1 MSSILEGIYHHHK
14 VPFKFVK
21 VLAGLIEEEGLLR
34 DAYIEEVKISAK
46 RFAKGIQDSMSI
58 APMLKTYLETMSP
71 YSRQEKNN
79 SALAA
84 SIFASALF
92 IGSALILPYNFYLA
106 YGGFVAA
113 AATIAVALK
122 KKI

>member
-1 MSSILEGIYHHHK
+1 
-14 VPFKFVK
+14 V
-21 VLAGLIEEEGLLR
+21 
-34 DAYIEEVKISAK
+34 
-46 RFAKGIQDSMSI
+46 
-58 APMLKTYLETMSP
+58 SP

-92 IGSALILPYNFYLA
+92 IGSALMLPYNFYLA
-106 YGGFVAA
+106 CGGFVAA
-113 AATIAVALK
+113 AATAAVALK